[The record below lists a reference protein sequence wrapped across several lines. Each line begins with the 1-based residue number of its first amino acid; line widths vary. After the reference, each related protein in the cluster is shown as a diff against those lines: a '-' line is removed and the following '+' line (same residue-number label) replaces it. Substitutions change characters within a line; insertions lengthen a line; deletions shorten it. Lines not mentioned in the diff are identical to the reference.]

1 MKKDDRDMLIALGT
15 LGAVILA
22 GGVGMAAFCAREGD
36 SIGRTVASFVS
47 GSVITALFL
56 CAGFTIDQ

>member
-22 GGVGMAAFCAREGD
+22 GGVGMAVLCAHEGD
-36 SIGRTVASFVS
+36 SIGRTIVSFAS
-47 GSVITALFL
+47 GSVITALAL
-56 CAGFTIDQ
+56 CAGFTMDI